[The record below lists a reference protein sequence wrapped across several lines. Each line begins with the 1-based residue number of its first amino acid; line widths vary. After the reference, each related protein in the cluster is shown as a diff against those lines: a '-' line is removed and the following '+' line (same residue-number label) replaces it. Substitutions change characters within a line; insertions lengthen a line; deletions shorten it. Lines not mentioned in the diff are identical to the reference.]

1 MKKKERAGQNQ
12 NSACVCVYAHVFGC
26 VCVCANVL
34 DPVCTFGGHE
44 LTLGIFFYFSRA
56 EVLETASLTELR
68 TQHSRET
75 AVGEPLVICLSL
87 PLHPLMEV
95 WNSTSH

>member
-1 MKKKERAGQNQ
+1 M
-12 NSACVCVYAHVFGC
+12 
-26 VCVCANVL
+26 CANVL